1 MEEGIAFY
9 AYAGNADVGTD
20 FFRFQNTQQPG
31 VYIYVAEEERN
42 TILENFP
49 QFTFEGVTFEALG

>member
-20 FFRFQNTQQPG
+20 FFRFQNTQQLG

-49 QFTFEGVTFEALG
+49 QFSFVHKP